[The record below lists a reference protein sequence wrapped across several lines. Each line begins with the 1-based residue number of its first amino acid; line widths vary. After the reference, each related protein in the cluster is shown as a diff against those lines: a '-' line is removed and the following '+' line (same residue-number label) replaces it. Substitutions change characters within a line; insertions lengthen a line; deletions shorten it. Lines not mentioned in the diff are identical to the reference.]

1 MQGKQSWITVSL
13 AFQKGCED
21 AGMLCTLPARAHVCH
36 VLKVYCALQA
46 CPFFSSLECICCA
59 CSGKHKSGG
68 RNDSAFS
75 AGGSDVGEVSLKVIR
90 SHTFSILSP
99 SLEISR
105 KKIQQQA
112 RRCFWFCR
120 IQGQCI
126 MTLFRAE
133 KELMGSEIPGTALCR
148 VRVGEEIRTV
158 SCSPWQTC
166 YAHGCLLHG
175 WLEQWIHS
183 REVWWWG
190 SGGVFFF
197 SLFFFPMQ
205 FCFSVLSSRKYCC
218 NHCRD
223 EERALLSPRFC
234 VRNWK
239 NYKCFEFIL
248 ASSAP
253 SRFHRQY

>member
-1 MQGKQSWITVSL
+1 MWGCWHAVYPACQAQS
-13 AFQKGCED
+13 
-21 AGMLCTLPARAHVCH
+21 RAHVCH

-223 EERALLSPRFC
+223 EERALLSPHFC
-234 VRNWK
+234 VQNWK